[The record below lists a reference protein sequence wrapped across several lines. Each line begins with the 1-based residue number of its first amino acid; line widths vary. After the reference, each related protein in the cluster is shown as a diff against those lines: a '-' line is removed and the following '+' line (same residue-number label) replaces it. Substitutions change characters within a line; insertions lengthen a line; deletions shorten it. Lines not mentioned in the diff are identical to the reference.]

1 MQFGSPSVLWLL
13 LIVPA
18 VIWFY
23 FIAWKKNREL
33 ITKFVHPNLM
43 DTLTGEVSFK
53 IKKWKMALV
62 ICSFIFLILA
72 AARPQWGFKWEEV
85 KQRGL
90 DIIVAIDTSR
100 SMLAE
105 DIKPNRLTRAKL
117 AALDLISIAKSDRL
131 GLVTFAGIAFLQ
143 CPFTLDDEA
152 FRQSVNVLDVDIM
165 PQGGTAI
172 GEAIKIAAEA
182 FKEGTENHRIIVIF
196 TDGEDLEGN
205 AIDAAGEAA
214 KKGIKIFT
222 VGVGTPEGETL
233 RVMGKNGKMETVLDE
248 NRRPVVSRL
257 NQNLLQ
263 EIAAK
268 TGGFYLQ
275 LTGAKTIETL
285 YERGIAPLP
294 KGEQSARWVKKFNE
308 RFYILLLI
316 AILLLIVEMFLP
328 ERKTSFK
335 IGKIAGNIGVFLFV
349 ICIINFNSAN
359 ASLSSAIKNFNEKK
373 YKTALHEF
381 EDLLKKKPDDPKL
394 SFNVGAAAYMI
405 DRYEVASNYF
415 ALALNAPKNPEL
427 QQKALYNM
435 GNTLYRIGEKEQ
447 DLSKRYE
454 QWKLSTN
461 YYAAA
466 LKFNPKDKNA
476 QFNYEFVKKKIEEL
490 EKQLPKQNQQQKD
503 NNKED
508 KQQKENEKNQKDKN
522 EQQQKNNQQQKDQQ
536 QKEQE
541 EQQKQQQAQ
550 QKQQGKQDN
559 QQQAQQNKQGETNS
573 QGMAETKAVYMTPE
587 QVQKLLEAQ
596 KSEEK
601 PLIFIPP
608 ESDKQKNTSRN
619 FKNW

>member
-1 MQFGSPSVLWLL
+1 MQFGSPLVLWLL
-13 LIVPA
+13 LLAPA
-18 VIWFY
+18 VAYFY

-33 ITKFVHPNLM
+33 IAKFVHPNLL
-43 DTLTGEVSFK
+43 DDLTGAVSFK
-53 IKKWKMALV
+53 IKKWKMSLV
-62 ICSFIFLILA
+62 VCSFIFLVLA

-85 KQRGL
+85 KQKGL

-105 DIKPNRLTRAKL
+105 DIKPNRLGRAKL

-152 FRQSVNVLDVDIM
+152 FRQSVNVIDVDIM

-172 GEAIKIAAEA
+172 GEAINIAVEA

-205 AIDAAGEAA
+205 AIIAAENAS

-222 VGVGTPEGETL
+222 IGVGTSEGETL
-233 RVMGKNGKMETVLDE
+233 RVMGKTGKMETVLDE
-248 NRRPVVSRL
+248 NGRPVVSRL
-257 NQNLLQ
+257 NEKLLN

-294 KGEQSARWVKKFNE
+294 KGEQSSRLVKKFNE
-308 RFYILLLI
+308 RFYMPLLI
-316 AILLLIVEMFLP
+316 AISLLIIEMFLP

-335 IGKIAGNIGVFLFV
+335 IGKIAGRIGVFLFV
-349 ICIINFNSAN
+349 ICIVNQNSAY
-359 ASLSSAIKNFNEKK
+359 ASLNSAIKNFNNKN

-394 SFNVGAAAYMI
+394 SFNAGVAAYMI
-405 DRYEVASNYF
+405 ERYDVASNYF
-415 ALALNAPKNPEL
+415 ALSFNAPKNPEL

-435 GNTLYRIGEKEQ
+435 GNTLYKIGENEK
-447 DLSKRYE
+447 DLPRKCE

-466 LKFNPKDKNA
+466 LKFNPNDKNA

-490 EKQLPKQNQQQKD
+490 EKQLPKQNQQQQGENKD
-503 NNKED
+503 D
-508 KQQKENEKNQKDKN
+508 KQQKDKDKN
-522 EQQQKNNQQQKDQQ
+522 QQDKNDQQKNNQKQKDQQ
-536 QKEQE
+536 QEDQ
-541 EQQKQQQAQ
+541 QQQAQ
-550 QKQQGKQDN
+550 QKQQQQGQQAN
-559 QQQAQQNKQGETNS
+559 QQQAQQNKQGETNI
-573 QGMAETKAVYMTPE
+573 QGMAEAKAVYMSKE

-596 KSEEK
+596 RSEEK

-608 ESDKQKNTSRN
+608 ESDKQKSSGRN
-619 FKNW
+619 LKNW